1 MAGGAVYATD
11 SDGDGPPGLSKVIWF
26 YVRREV

>member
-1 MAGGAVYATD
+1 MAGGEVYTVD

-26 YVRREV
+26 YVHPEV